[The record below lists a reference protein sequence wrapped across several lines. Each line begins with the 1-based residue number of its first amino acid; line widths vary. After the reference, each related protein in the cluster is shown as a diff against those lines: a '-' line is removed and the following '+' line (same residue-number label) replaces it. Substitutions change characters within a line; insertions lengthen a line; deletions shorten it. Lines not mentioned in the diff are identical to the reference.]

1 MIFIKNSLYSAFFFL
16 SLLLL
21 PGITLAQTNQIKGK
35 VTDESGQPLP
45 KASVLI
51 KGTSI
56 GTFTAGDGTFTLNP
70 AKPSGNTLLVSS
82 VGYKDMEVSQ
92 QGNDFINVQ
101 LKLADES
108 LNSVVVVGYGTQKRS
123 DISGSVATIKVG
135 NLVDQPTADITGM
148 LRGQVPGLNVT
159 VNDARPGGS
168 SNVLLRGIRSLKGSN
183 SPLYVVDGVP
193 ITTSI
198 NDLDIDDIASISVL
212 KDASSQA
219 IYGSRASN
227 GVILIT
233 TKRGS
238 NTDNKVHISYGGFVS
253 YQNVH
258 ANFSLYSPQQY
269 IQLRREA
276 YRGDLADSANGWM
289 GTYPDDD
296 QMFTPLQLQLMQNNS
311 YVNWLDY
318 AFNKNA
324 PLTKHNIS
332 INGGNKSTQY
342 SASLNY
348 FDQSGVRPQSGF
360 KKYSGHASLDQKIST
375 SFKTG
380 LSFFFDKSKQQ
391 VETAPWLSF
400 ITFSPLSQLYD
411 SSGNLNEYPTGDG
424 KSVNPLYIGQKENKY
439 NFVTRTLITSYL
451 EFSPKFIPG
460 LKYRL
465 NASLDERNTQAQFF
479 ASLTDPA
486 YIGIGN
492 ASITFGED
500 KNYLVENI
508 LTYDKTINNNHKF
521 DVTLVQ
527 SFEPNNTYSTNST
540 ATQLGNDYFGINSL
554 SSELQS
560 TVSRSEVDRKLISY
574 VGRVNYA
581 FKDKYLFDFAVRE
594 DGSSVFGSNNK
605 WGVFPSAA
613 VAWNVSK
620 EKFTQNLNWLSNAKV
635 RLSYGEIGNQA
646 IPPYGSLATAQN
658 AYYVSDGT
666 TQIGYLPGGSLPNP
680 NLKWET
686 TTTLNVGLDFGI
698 FENRVN
704 GTVEYYKSNTTNLLV
719 SRQVPAVL
727 GYSSEPSNLGEIQN
741 KGFEATV
748 TGLVISKPD
757 FSWSVTANFSVNR
770 NKLVKGVLQ
779 DPTTGKYIDDI
790 SNEWFI
796 GHPINVAYDYKVL
809 GIWQINDNIK
819 GSAQPT
825 ARPGDVKVEDVNGDG
840 VINASDRVIINKDP
854 DWIGSFMT
862 YFRYKGID
870 FSASVYTV
878 QGGITQNQFLYDYNH
893 GGRADGVLNGI
904 VQNYWTPENPT
915 GTFPRP
921 HAVNYSDYR
930 GSLGYQSTTY
940 IRLRNVTIGYDLPD
954 SWLKPLGISK
964 VNIYASGDNLWTQTK
979 YQSYSP
985 EEANADSYPE
995 TINFSFGI
1003 KVNL

>member
-1 MIFIKNSLYSAFFFL
+1 MIFLKKISVIVLFFL
-16 SLLLL
+16 SLLFFSF
-21 PGITLAQTNQIKGK
+21 PASAQNKIITGK
-35 VTDESGQPLP
+35 VTNADGNPLQDV
-45 KASVLI
+45 SVII
-51 KGTSI
+51 KGSTF
-56 GTFTAGDGTFTLNP
+56 GTATASDGTYKIT
-70 AKPSGNTLLVSS
+70 ASKPSGNILVFSS
-82 VGYKDMEVSQ
+82 VGYGDQEVAQKDRSV
-92 QGNDFINVQ
+92 INVQ
-101 LKLADES
+101 MVISDQS
-108 LNSVVVVGYGTQKRS
+108 LNAVVVVGYGTQKRS
-123 DISGSVATIKVG
+123 DISGSVATINVS
-135 NLVDQPTADITGM
+135 NLVSQPSADITGM
-148 LRGQVPGLNVT
+148 LRGQVPGLNVS

-198 NDLDIDDIASISVL
+198 NDLNIDDIASISVL

-238 NTDNKVHISYGGFVS
+238 NTDNKVHISYQGIVS

-276 YRGDLADSANGWM
+276 YRGDLADSANGWS
-289 GTYPDDD
+289 GTYPDDE
-296 QMFTPLQLQLMQNNS
+296 QMFTPLQLQLMKNNS

-318 AFNKNA
+318 AFRKNA

-342 SASLNY
+342 AASLNY
-348 FDQSGVRPQSGF
+348 FDQSGVRSQSDY
-360 KKYSGHASLDQKIST
+360 KKYSGHLSLDQRISN

-380 LSFFFDKSKQQ
+380 FSIYFDKSKQQ

-424 KSVNPLYIGQKENKY
+424 KSVNPLYISQKENKY

-451 EFSPKFIPG
+451 EFTPKFLPG

-465 NASLDERNTQAQFF
+465 NASLDERNTQSQFF

-492 ASITFGED
+492 ASITFGEN
-500 KNYLVENI
+500 KNYLLENI
-508 LTYDKTINNNHKF
+508 LTYNKTINDNHKF

-527 SFEPNNTYSTNST
+527 SYEPNNSLSTNST
-540 ATQLGNDYFGINSL
+540 ATQLGNDYFGINSIG
-554 SSELQS
+554 SELQS
-560 TVSRSEVDRKLISY
+560 TIGRSVVDRKLISY

-581 FKDKYLFDFAVRE
+581 FKDKYLFDFAIRD
-594 DGSSVFGSNNK
+594 DGSSVFGENNK

-613 VAWNVSK
+613 LAWNISK
-620 EKFTQNLNWLSNAKV
+620 EPFTQNLNWLSNAKL
-635 RLSYGEIGNQA
+635 RLSYGQIGNQA
-646 IPPYGSLATAQN
+646 ISPYGSLATADN
-658 AYYVSDGT
+658 AYYVSDGI

-686 TTTLNVGLDFGI
+686 TTTLNIGLDFAI
-698 FENRVN
+698 LQNRIN
-704 GTVEYYKSNTTNLLV
+704 GTIEYYKSNTNDLLV
-719 SRQVPAVL
+719 NRQVPSVL

-748 TGLVISKPD
+748 TGLIISKPD
-757 FSWSVTANFSVNR
+757 FSWSVTANFSKNK

-779 DPTTGKYIDDI
+779 DPVSGKYIDDV
-790 SNEWFI
+790 SNGWFI
-796 GHPINVAYDYKVL
+796 GHPINVYYDYNVT
-809 GIWQINDNIK
+809 GIYQVTDNIK
-819 GSAQPT
+819 GSAQSS

-840 VINASDRVIINKDP
+840 VINASDRVIINRDP
-854 DWIGSFMT
+854 DWIGSFST
-862 YFRYKGID
+862 YFNFKGID
-870 FSASVYTV
+870 ISASLYTV
-878 QGGITQNQFLYDYNH
+878 QGGITHNQFLYDYNH

-904 VQNYWTPENPT
+904 VQDYWLPDNPS
-915 GTFPRP
+915 GTYPRP

-940 IRLRNVTIGYDLPD
+940 IRLRNVTIGYNLPNN
-954 SWLKPLGISK
+954 LIKPLGISK
-964 VNIYASGDNLWTQTK
+964 LNIFVSGDNLWTQTK
-979 YQSYSP
+979 YESFSP
-985 EEANADSYPE
+985 EEANADAYPE

>member
-1 MIFIKNSLYSAFFFL
+1 MINLKKVAVITISFLCLFFL
-16 SLLLL
+16 TFSASAQNV
-21 PGITLAQTNQIKGK
+21 ITGK
-35 VTDESGQPLP
+35 VTGPDGKPLP
-45 KASVLI
+45 KVSVI
-51 KGTSI
+51 IQGTSM
-56 GTFTAGDGTFTLNP
+56 GTATSSDGTYSISAT
-70 AKPSGNTLLVSS
+70 KPSGNTLVFSS
-82 VGYKDMEVSQ
+82 VGYEDQKISQ
-92 QGNDFINVQ
+92 KGKSVINVQ
-101 LKLADES
+101 LSTSEQS
-108 LNSVVVVGYGTQKRS
+108 LNNVVVVGYGTQRRS
-123 DISGSVATIKVG
+123 DISGSVATIKVS
-135 NLVDQPTADITGM
+135 NLVNQPTADITGM

-198 NDLDIDDIASISVL
+198 NDLNIDDIASISVL

-238 NTDNKVHISYGGFVS
+238 NTDNKVHISYSGFLS

-276 YRGDLADSANGWM
+276 YRGDLADSANGWT

-296 QMFTPLQLQLMQNNS
+296 QLFTPLQLDLIKNNS

-318 AFNKNA
+318 AFRKNA

-332 INGGNKSTQY
+332 INGGNKFTQY
-342 SASLNY
+342 SAGLDY
-348 FDQSGVRPQSGF
+348 YDQSGVRPQSGYT
-360 KKYSGHASLDQKIST
+360 KYSGHATLDQHISN

-380 LSFFFDKSKQQ
+380 ISIYFDKSKQQ

-411 SSGNLNEYPTGDG
+411 SSGSLNEYPTGDG
-424 KSVNPLYIGQKENKY
+424 KSVDPLYIGQKENSY

-451 EFSPKFIPG
+451 EFSPKFVPG

-465 NASLDERNTQAQFF
+465 NASLDERNTQGQFF
-479 ASLTDPA
+479 ASISDPS
-486 YIGIGN
+486 YIGNGK

-508 LTYDKTINNNHKF
+508 LTYHKTINDNHKF

-554 SSELQS
+554 GSELQS

-581 FKDKYLFDFAVRE
+581 FKDKYLFDFAIRD
-594 DGSSVFGSNNK
+594 DGSSVFGENNK

-613 VAWNVSK
+613 IAWNLSK
-620 EKFTQNLNWLSNAKV
+620 ESFTQNLNWLSNAKL
-635 RLSYGEIGNQA
+635 RLSYGQIGNQA
-646 IPPYGSLATAQN
+646 ISPYGSLATADN
-658 AYYVSDGT
+658 AYYVSNGV

-686 TTTLNVGLDFGI
+686 TTTLNIGLDFGI
-698 FENRVN
+698 LQNRIN
-704 GTVEYYKSNTTNLLV
+704 GTVEYYKSNTNDLLV
-719 SRQVPAVL
+719 NRQVPSVL

-741 KGFEATV
+741 KGFEASV
-748 TGLVISKPD
+748 NGLIISNQN
-757 FSWSVTANFSVNR
+757 FSWSVTANFSTNK

-779 DPTTGKYIDDI
+779 DPVTGKSIDDI
-790 SNEWFI
+790 SNDWFI
-796 GHPINVAYDYKVL
+796 GHPINVYYDYKVT
-809 GIWQINDNIK
+809 GIWGINDNIK

-840 VINASDRVIINKDP
+840 VINASDRVIINRDP
-854 DWIGSFMT
+854 NWIGSFTT
-862 YFRYKGID
+862 YFTYKGID

-878 QGGITQNQFLYDYNH
+878 QGGITHNQFLYDYNH

-915 GTFPRP
+915 GTYPRP

-930 GSLGYQSTTY
+930 GSLGYQNTTY
-940 IRLRNVTIGYDLPD
+940 IRLRNVTIGYNLPD
-954 SWLKPLGISK
+954 KLIKPLGISRL
-964 VNIYASGDNLWTQTK
+964 NIYASGDNLWTQTK

-985 EEANADSYPE
+985 EEANADAYPE